1 MYIIKILL
9 GGGETMDPH
18 AAHEEHVQE
27 DFKMDYSE
35 WNYKNI
41 IPLLIFSGFIIGAIS
56 IFV

>member
-1 MYIIKILL
+1 
-9 GGGETMDPH
+9 MDPH
-18 AAHEEHVQE
+18 AVHAEHIQE